1 MKELWVFCIY
11 KYEYDY
17 VCRLPTAE
25 RFPVILGRQASA
37 RSNASRM
44 LRTRRLLITRCGI
57 VGIRRYDVE
66 VSSDFPY
73 PEREID
79 ENAAPAV
86 PVSNLV
92 GKIDCERRGT
102 SYHQPT
108 PSPAIQAMM
117 LSVERVEPSCSV
129 ASTPRVTARAVSLR
143 PVPEGRLDPGSRRD
157 DALNRFY

>member
-1 MKELWVFCIY
+1 MKELWVFSNY
-11 KYEYDY
+11 KYEDDY
-17 VCRLPTAE
+17 VCHLPTAE

-102 SYHQPT
+102 
-108 PSPAIQAMM
+108 
-117 LSVERVEPSCSV
+117 
-129 ASTPRVTARAVSLR
+129 ASSAPPR
-143 PVPEGRLDPGSRRD
+143 RR
-157 DALNRFY
+157 R